1 MCKQKKKVVIIIETK
16 AYLQKEQDEGRIIV
30 LKKPKNGA
38 IINKV

>member
-1 MCKQKKKVVIIIETK
+1 MCKQKKVVVILETK

-30 LKKPKNGA
+30 LKKSKNGA